1 MILQRYVFRELV
13 LHFLFTLVAVTG
25 IFVIALGVQT
35 LNRYSVLPL
44 IVVVKSFP
52 YFIPYSFT
60 YTMPMALLVAVVLT
74 YARMSHESEIL
85 AIRTAG
91 IHLYPLVAP
100 AICLGLILS
109 LGSFWVNDRLIPYAN
124 VKKRAIE
131 QSALVQIVKD
141 IGSGKSSAVSLPN
154 LNLTWE
160 KARPDGTLLNPML
173 IQKDASGEVQFKVL
187 AKSAHI
193 RLIESD
199 EQGLSLHIDF
209 DHAQTFMRR
218 PVPRTDD
225 VPPDNGG
232 ADQEFIHPLVQF
244 EHFAWEKPLDELFE
258 SAKKPEDRRVSE
270 LIHLSRLGSADKSAL
285 WCRCEIHRRLAFSGA
300 FLAFVLVGAPL
311 GILFRR
317 AGRMAAL
324 LASFLIVMIGYYPLF
339 MLGQAL
345 SERETVP
352 PSIGYWI
359 ADVVVSL
366 VGVVLL
372 VRVFRQ

>member
-91 IHLYPLVAP
+91 
-100 AICLGLILS
+100 
-109 LGSFWVNDRLIPYAN
+109 N